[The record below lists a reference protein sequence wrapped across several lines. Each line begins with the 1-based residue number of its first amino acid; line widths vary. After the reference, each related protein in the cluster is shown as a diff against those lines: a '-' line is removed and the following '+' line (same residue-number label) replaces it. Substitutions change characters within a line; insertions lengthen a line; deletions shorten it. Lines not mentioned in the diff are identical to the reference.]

1 MTVRADAAEG
11 RGVGGPG
18 AGSSEDEEE
27 GALEHHHRLYCEGDS
42 VVWVSGERRLASDAE
57 EL

>member
-1 MTVRADAAEG
+1 MRADAAD
-11 RGVGGPG
+11 RGLGGPG
-18 AGSSEDEEE
+18 ASSSEDEEE

-42 VVWVSGERRLASDAE
+42 VVWVSAERRLASDAD